1 MRGTKNRKLIRAS
14 SQLGTGVIINETLVP
29 AAVTNPKIAPA
40 VVTSDKRPA
49 DLGNAPHIVAD
60 DAVSTQKLAD
70 ASIDGD
76 ALSDGQSLQAANTVS
91 PDQFDF
97 TLYFKPVMHAW
108 GAAAFQNIT
117 NADHTNILSHIDFD
131 NAGCFLDPDYVTRN
145 APESFFFQPGLYLSE
160 LVVDFYSTTAMTFA
174 FHHLMKNTT
183 ESLVRFGGDRA
194 ANVNQRQAVQSRC
207 VFEVTDATD
216 FYSIGRQG
224 ANAQTHYHYSP
235 GTTWQVWKLG

>member
-1 MRGTKNRKLIRAS
+1 MRGTQNRKLIRAS

-49 DLGNAPHIVAD
+49 DLGDAPHIVAD

-70 ASIDGD
+70 AGVGGD
-76 ALSDGQSLQAANTVS
+76 AIADGQSFPAGGTVP
-91 PDQFDF
+91 PDKFDF
-97 TLYFKPVMHAW
+97 ELYFKPVLHAY
-108 GAAAFQNIT
+108 GTAAFQNIT
-117 NADHTNILSHIDFD
+117 TADHTNVAAHLDFD
-131 NAGCFLDPDYVTRN
+131 NAGCFLDPDSVTRN

-160 LVVDFYSTTAMTFA
+160 LSVDFYSITNLLAA
-174 FHHLMKNTT
+174 SHHLMKNTT
-183 ESLVRFGGDRA
+183 ESLVRFGGDRHVN
-194 ANVNQRQAVQSRC
+194 ANFRQANQSRC

-224 ANAQTHYHYSP
+224 SGANTHYHYSP
-235 GTTWQVWKLG
+235 GTTWQVWKLY